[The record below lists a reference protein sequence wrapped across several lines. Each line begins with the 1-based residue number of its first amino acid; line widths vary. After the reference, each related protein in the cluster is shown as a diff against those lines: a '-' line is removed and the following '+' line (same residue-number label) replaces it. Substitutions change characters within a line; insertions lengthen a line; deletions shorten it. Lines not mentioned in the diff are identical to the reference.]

1 MINKLFDLAGYDGC
15 KHIIVSALLT
25 ALLQL
30 LLPTQLTILIVLLI
44 GFAKELYDHESG
56 KGTAEW
62 KDIICNIIGISIG
75 I

>member
-1 MINKLFDLAGYDGC
+1 MIDKLFDQAGYDGC

-30 LLPTQLTILIVLLI
+30 FLSTQLTILIVLFI
-44 GFAKELYDHESG
+44 GIAKELYDHESG
-56 KGTAEW
+56 KGCAEW
-62 KDIICNIIGISIG
+62 KDIICDVIGIFIG